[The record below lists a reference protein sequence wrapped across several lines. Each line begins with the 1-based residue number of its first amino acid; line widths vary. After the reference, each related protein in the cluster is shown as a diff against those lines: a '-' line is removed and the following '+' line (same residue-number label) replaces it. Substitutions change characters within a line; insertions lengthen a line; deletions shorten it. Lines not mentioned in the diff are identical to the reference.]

1 MGATDS
7 LAPPPGFVDDVSP
20 PDGFVAD
27 EPSPPAGFVPD
38 ETPAREPSYPVG
50 PPSAMAMIGAL
61 SDATTAAALQG
72 NLYDVFTPRNPA
84 EIVAEQNKTALQNIS
99 EGLQEPSVS
108 IPTPEVTGPLTG
120 ALRGAANLAEG
131 LSAPMNALLVPFLG
145 GAPGII
151 KGAAG
156 VGFGVPMAKH
166 AISETLPAALDAR
179 SSGEA
184 VQNLVEGIGGLAMA
198 TGALGAGRP
207 RKDGASK
214 TAPPRSGSE
223 DITTD
228 TIKAAVDSSVEKIL
242 SEPVAKTAAETVIP
256 PETPLPN
263 VPRET
268 LPKIETAAPVE
279 PIIAPETKVTESPT
293 GIRNAIV
300 DQERVARGLPE
311 RMEPL
316 KRTFGKLWDEAMAKA
331 DQDPQAGSKLV
342 KSIEENPRPLED
354 WESALLAH
362 EQVTRQNAFDKAV
375 EAVNS
380 AKDEATRS
388 EASARLA
395 EVRDEVQQ
403 IYDVG
408 QTAGTK
414 SGQSL
419 AARKLLVDED
429 YSLAKMESETRAVVN
444 EGKPLSAKQASEI
457 SVLHERISATESKLA
472 EYEGRDAFKRLLQ
485 EQKKEATEAAK
496 TVSKVVDFLEQQ
508 AEKARERIV
517 ARRGRLNVTVD
528 PLNVAGLV
536 DEAIIGA
543 SHIAKGVT
551 TLAEWSARMVA
562 DFGQRIAPYLKE
574 LFAKSKELHDANA
587 KAFKTDPLGAQK
599 KAIVTRTEKLKSKI
613 EAGDFAPTPKKQ
625 PVMDRERIRLQAL
638 YETAKQE
645 YRAWVNKE
653 RAKRLPLLQKARGLL
668 QEVRGVILGS
678 DIGVLTR
685 QGLFSWARPT
695 TAIKATAEAVKSA
708 FSPEAMKRWEVEV
721 RDREIN
727 GEAVQPKRKAAGL
740 QLTDTLNHPE
750 ELVVTRLLSRLPDIK
765 VGGRTIK
772 LSSIGRTLERFQTTF
787 INAVRADLFDSAVKR
802 GFSQEELKT
811 RANFINSS
819 TGRSNAKYI
828 PRILSEIMTS
838 PRYEL
843 SRWEMLA
850 QPVRNLGVLAKQGI
864 KEGKLDR
871 AALSNLQDMAVA
883 AASIYALYKLA
894 EHAGGY
900 HVTWNPM
907 SSDFGKM
914 RKGNEVWDVTAGMAP
929 RLRDVI
935 RLYVGATH
943 PSYKRNIGDALLGAS
958 LRTINPAVRTPI
970 EQGSVALQRASGVSK
985 PVLPF
990 SGFKSVEEREGLIAL
1005 APLIVQSV
1013 SQALE
1018 EEGPAAAVFTGAR
1031 EFIGSSVQRY
1041 PEPKAR

>member
-228 TIKAAVDSSVEKIL
+228 TIKAAVDSSVERIL

-300 DQERVARGLPE
+300 DQERVERGLSE

-316 KRTFGKLWDEAMAKA
+316 RRTFGKLWDEAMAKA
-331 DQDPQAGSKLV
+331 DQDAQAGSKLV
-342 KSIEENPRPLED
+342 KSVEENPRPLED

-380 AKDEATRS
+380 AKDETART
-388 EASARLA
+388 EASAMLA
-395 EVRDEVQQ
+395 EARNDVQQ

-419 AARKLLVDED
+419 AARKLLVEED
-429 YSLAKMESETRAVVN
+429 YSLAKMEATTRAIVN
-444 EGKPLSAKQASEI
+444 EGRPLSEKQAAE
-457 SVLHERISATESKLA
+457 VKALHDRIAETEKKLA
-472 EYEGRDAFKRLLQ
+472 EYEGKEAFKRLLQ
-485 EQKKEATEAAK
+485 EQKKEATATAK
-496 TVSKVVDFLEQQ
+496 TGGKVGDFLERQ
-508 AEKARERIV
+508 AEAARERIV

-536 DEAIIGA
+536 DEAIIG
-543 SHIAKGVT
+543 SSYLAKGISKF
-551 TLAEWSARMVA
+551 ADWSARMIE
-562 DFGQRIAPYLKE
+562 DFGHRIAPYLKD
-574 LFAKSKELHDANA
+574 LFAKSRELHDANA
-587 KAFKTDPLGAQK
+587 KAFTVDPIAAQK
-599 KAIVTRTEKLKSKI
+599 KAIITRTEKLKAKI
-613 EAGDFAPTPKKQ
+613 EAGDFEKPPKKE
-625 PVMDRERIRLQAL
+625 PLMDAEKARLL
-638 YETAKQE
+638 YENQKAKEQYNRGLFE
-645 YRAWVNKE
+645 AQL
-653 RAKRLPLLQKARGLL
+653 AKRTKPQKIFSGVREVLNTSRALLTSFDLSA
-668 QEVRGVILGS
+668 
-678 DIGVLTR
+678 VLR
-685 QGLFSWARPT
+685 QGGFIALGHPIRAAKAFPSMFRALVSEKGEFTVTQGIKSRPNAQLYAQAKLYISEQGMSLNKMEEAYMSRWATKIPGVGASQRAYT
-695 TAIKATAEAVKSA
+695 TFLNRLRADSFDAMAASLSREGKVTLEEARAIGNFINVATGRGNIGGAAQAAV
-708 FSPEAMKRWEVEV
+708 AMNTVFFAPRYVV
-721 RDREIN
+721 SRFQILA
-727 GEAVQPKRKAAGL
+727 GQPLYRGTA
-740 QLTDTLNHPE
+740 N
-750 ELVVTRLLSRLPDIK
+750 TRLLIAREYGRFLIGAGVVYGLAATMQDEPLETDPTSTDFLKIRFGDTRLDPMAGLIQVTTFTARELDAVK
-765 VGGRTIK
+765 DFFARDKQKRPKYGTGADVLGRFLRTK
-772 LSSIGRTLERFQTTF
+772 LSPNVGAAVNVVSGKDVVGREASPASV
-787 INAVRADLFDSAVKR
+787 IKSAVLPISFDDIRKAI
-802 GFSQEELKT
+802 EEQ
-811 RANFINSS
+811 
-819 TGRSNAKYI
+819 GVAK
-828 PRILSEIMTS
+828 
-838 PRYEL
+838 
-843 SRWEMLA
+843 
-850 QPVRNLGVLAKQGI
+850 G
-864 KEGKLDR
+864 
-871 AALSNLQDMAVA
+871 AALGLLALFGMGLQT
-883 AASIYALYKLA
+883 Y
-894 EHAGGY
+894 E
-900 HVTWNPM
+900 
-907 SSDFGKM
+907 
-914 RKGNEVWDVTAGMAP
+914 
-929 RLRDVI
+929 
-935 RLYVGATH
+935 
-943 PSYKRNIGDALLGAS
+943 KR
-958 LRTINPAVRTPI
+958 
-970 EQGSVALQRASGVSK
+970 
-985 PVLPF
+985 
-990 SGFKSVEEREGLIAL
+990 
-1005 APLIVQSV
+1005 
-1013 SQALE
+1013 
-1018 EEGPAAAVFTGAR
+1018 
-1031 EFIGSSVQRY
+1031 
-1041 PEPKAR
+1041 